1 MEKRLLI
8 LFFCLFVVMAGY
20 GLTLPVLP
28 YYIERLALSE
38 GATSAQAYFQV
49 GLITGI
55 FAFSQFLFAPVWGKW
70 SDQVG
75 RRPLFLM
82 GLVGFAV
89 FMAIFGIGTN
99 LIILYSS
106 RILSGIFSAA
116 VLPMANAYVADL
128 TSEKDRGWGMSW
140 LGGAVGLGIV
150 VGPAIGAYLSQW
162 DLHLNYGFG
171 YFHIDSFSLPFFA
184 ASLLALMS
192 LSAAMR
198 WLPESLK
205 PVFGEITRDRSHFIK
220 GPKTIRWFGPFLSL
234 AFLNQFALALF
245 EGTFA
250 LHAKQELPFGP
261 TEMGLVFVVC
271 GFVMAAAQATVVVWL
286 ISRLSERILLQTGFA
301 LMGVGL
307 AMLMTTQNLS
317 FILLYVAIFAFGV
330 ALIVPCLATL
340 VSKRAGNRS
349 GVALGQL
356 VSANN
361 LGQAGGPIVGGVLFV
376 WQIHAPYLLTASL
389 LLATAVYVTR
399 SMSFQSARFSS
410 KKK

>member
-38 GATSAQAYFQV
+38 GATSAEAYFQV
-49 GLITGI
+49 GIITGI
-55 FAFSQFLFAPVWGKW
+55 FAFSQFLFAPIWGKW
-70 SDQVG
+70 SDHLG

-82 GLVGFAV
+82 GLGGFSV
-89 FMAIFGIGTN
+89 FMVLFGMGTN
-99 LIILYSS
+99 LVMLYGS

-116 VLPMANAYVADL
+116 VLPMANAYVADC
-128 TSEKDRGWGMSW
+128 TSEKDRGQGMAW
-140 LGGAVGLGIV
+140 LGSAVGLGIV
-150 VGPAIGAYLSQW
+150 VGPAMGAFLSQL

-171 YFHIDSFSLPFFA
+171 HFSIDSFSLPFFA
-184 ASLLALMS
+184 ASLLS
-192 LSAAMR
+192 LLSLGAAMR
-198 WLPESLK
+198 WLPESRKPITAESPGQPVHLEKGLK
-205 PVFGEITRDRSHFIK
+205 SKSIRRFFP
-220 GPKTIRWFGPFLSL
+220 RWFGPFLAL

-250 LHAKQELPFGP
+250 LHAKQGLPFGP
-261 TEMGLVFVVC
+261 SEMGLVFVVC

-286 ISRLSERILLQTGFA
+286 ISRLSERVLLQTGFT

-330 ALIVPCLATL
+330 ALIVPCLASS
-340 VSKRAGNRS
+340 VSKRAGNRT
-349 GVALGQL
+349 GAALGQL

-376 WQIHAPYLLTASL
+376 WQIHAPYLLTAML
-389 LLATAVYVTR
+389 LIVAAVYVTR
-399 SMSFQSARFSS
+399 SMLFRSG
-410 KKK
+410 